1 MTNKST
7 QQVKTFFDDYAQK
20 FSSIYHEQQK
30 QPLQRFLDK
39 TWRKSMFLRFKRV
52 SDIINQSQAKS
63 ILDAGCGPGW
73 HDLLLLKS
81 QDIHVTGVDISPN
94 MIEIAK
100 QQVSTAGVEENSE
113 FICTNL
119 FEYNPDK
126 KFDIVF
132 SLGVVEYFE
141 KPQDII
147 TKMMS
152 LSNNKVIFSLPVK
165 NHWLTPQRIIRYKI
179 RKCPLW
185 LYSETKIESILKKM
199 GVENYSIEKLS
210 RDYLVTI
217 NV

>member
-1 MTNKST
+1 MSNKST

-30 QPLQRFLDK
+30 NPLQRFLDK
-39 TWRKSMFLRFKRV
+39 TWRKSMFMRFKRI

-63 ILDAGCGPGW
+63 VLDAGCGPGW

-81 QDIHVTGVDISPN
+81 QNVHVTGVDISPN

-100 QQVSTAGVEENSE
+100 QQVKSEGLEKNSE
-113 FICTNL
+113 FHCLNL
-119 FEYNPDK
+119 FEYNPEK
-126 KFDIVF
+126 KFDVVF

-141 KPQDII
+141 QPQDII

-152 LSNNKVIFSLPVK
+152 LANAKVIFSLPVK
-165 NHWLTPQRIIRYKI
+165 NHWLTPQRIIRYKM

-185 LYSETKIESILKKM
+185 FYSESKIQTILKKM
-199 GVENYSIEKLS
+199 NVSNYSIEKLS

-217 NV
+217 NI